1 MHTAAVPV
9 QLERRTR
16 LPPDAR
22 SAGRARRMLQE
33 ALRDLDVPTSENG
46 DGGDLVDTVVLLASE
61 LCENAVLHAGTEF
74 EVALTVT
81 EDEVTV
87 AVTDRGAGPLELH
100 LAQPRQRYGRAAS
113 HGRGLAL
120 VQRLATT
127 WGTRHESDGR
137 HIIWFSVSRGSV
149 PVAPAIPAAPPDTE
163 RVWSTAE
170 QARWLLHVP
179 AALGD
184 RLEPV
189 ELVAELVRRLR
200 ELLDADSVDV
210 KVDEGDGTGAREV
223 ARDGAGHGGGH
234 AVEVRLP
241 MTAPLRGVLRVV
253 HRLTVHPAGVDAD
266 RTRDL
271 TELIAAR
278 IAMAVESD
286 WLRGVDQ
293 RRRAWMT
300 YLAETSELLG
310 QSLDVD
316 LAVAVVPQVV
326 VPRLGRWCAV
336 HLVEPSGRL
345 RLAALTH
352 ADETKLPELRSVL
365 DPDATPGLPAELR
378 ARFAELG
385 RDGSAPVR
393 FAVPTDGIAL
403 PLRARG
409 RTIGTLLVGRP
420 DGRPHSPEDIV
431 MAGDIARRAALTIH
445 NAQSTGAHVAVS
457 QALQQALL
465 PRALPVVPG
474 VDFAAEYLPAS
485 TGSDVGGDFY
495 DVLTVD
501 PSHWLVSIGDVC
513 GKGAR
518 AAARTGLVRDVL
530 RVLVRDDRPLPRAI
544 EMLNEVMIEAGD
556 PLQFCTLAAAMVSR
570 RRPTGVDPSGR
581 SAHTG
586 LDVEL
591 VLAGHVQPVLVR
603 ADGTA
608 ELIGQFGTAVGLLPS
623 VRLTCTPH
631 RLGPGDTLLVYTD
644 GVTERRRGRE
654 QFGAERLLEV
664 AKGVAGRPARQVVAA
679 VREAV
684 EVFSADPLDDDVALL
699 AVRAAL

>member
-1 MHTAAVPV
+1 MPV
-9 QLERRTR
+9 LLERRTR

-22 SAGRARRMLQE
+22 SAGRARRILQE
-33 ALRDLDVPTSENG
+33 ALRDLG
-46 DGGDLVDTVVLLASE
+46 DSDADLDIVDTAVLLASE

-74 EVALTVT
+74 ELALTAT

-87 AVTDRGAGPLELH
+87 AVTDRGAGPLEQH

-127 WGTRHESDGR
+127 WGTRHETDGR
-137 HIIWFSVSRGSV
+137 HVIWFSLARR
-149 PVAPAIPAAPPDTE
+149 PPAPATQAPPAPADGE
-163 RVWSTAE
+163 RVWTTAE

-179 AALGD
+179 PALVD

-200 ELLDADSVDV
+200 ELLDAQAASVE
-210 KVDEGDGTGAREV
+210 VDDGDGSGTRELV
-223 ARDGAGHGGGH
+223 RDGPAQALRGP
-234 AVEVRLP
+234 AVAVRLP
-241 MTAPLRGVLRVV
+241 MTPPLRGILRVV
-253 HRLTVHPAGVDAD
+253 PRAGTASRSSGSADPD

-271 TELIAAR
+271 AELIANR
-278 IAMAVESD
+278 VAMAVESQ
-286 WLRGVDQ
+286 WLRAVDE
-293 RRRAWMT
+293 RRRTWMT
-300 YLAETSELLG
+300 YLAESSELLG

-336 HLVEPSGRL
+336 HLADDTGHL

-352 ADETKLPELRSVL
+352 ADENQLPELRAVL
-365 DPDATPGLPAELR
+365 DPDRGTGLPAELR
-378 ARFAELG
+378 GTLAELV
-385 RDGSAPVR
+385 RDGTAPVR
-393 FAVPTDGIAL
+393 FAVPTDGIAV

-409 RTIGTLLVGRP
+409 GTIGALVVGRP
-420 DGRPHSPEDIV
+420 DGRPHSPEDVV
-431 MAGDIARRAALTIH
+431 MVGDIARRAALSIH
-445 NAQSTGAHVAVS
+445 NAQSTAAHVAVS

-474 VDFAAEYLPAS
+474 IDFAAEYLPS
-485 TGSDVGGDFY
+485 SSGSDVGGDFY

-501 PSHWLVSIGDVC
+501 PAHWLVSIGDVC

-530 RVLVRDDRPLPRAI
+530 RVLVRDGRPLPRVI
-544 EMLNEVMIEAGD
+544 QMLNEVMIEAAD

-570 RRPTGVDPSGR
+570 RRPGGTD
-581 SAHTG
+581 SAG

-591 VLAGHVQPVLVR
+591 VLAGHVQPVIVR
-603 ADGTA
+603 AGGGA
-608 ELIGQFGTAVGLLPS
+608 ELIGTFGTAVGLVPT
-623 VRLTCTPH
+623 VRLECTTH
-631 RLGPGDTLLVYTD
+631 RLAPGDTLLVYTD
-644 GVTERRRGRE
+644 GVTERRRRRE
-654 QFGAERLLEV
+654 QFGPDRLL
-664 AKGVAGRPARQVVAA
+664 AVAGAAAGRSATQLVAA

-684 EVFSADPLDDDVALL
+684 EEFSGDPLDDDVALL
-699 AVRAAL
+699 AVRATA

>member
-1 MHTAAVPV
+1 
-9 QLERRTR
+9 
-16 LPPDAR
+16 
-22 SAGRARRMLQE
+22 MLQE
-33 ALRDLDVPTSENG
+33 ALRELEGLDGASG
-46 DGGDLVDTVVLLASE
+46 AGCDGSAAGAIDPDLVDTAILLASE

-81 EDEVTV
+81 DTELTV
-87 AVTDRGAGPLELH
+87 AVTDRGPGPLELH

-127 WGTRHESDGR
+127 WGTRHEADGR
-137 HIIWFSVSRGSV
+137 HVIWFSLARAEPSAAT
-149 PVAPAIPAAPPDTE
+149 PAPPAPPDAE
-163 RVWSTAE
+163 RVWTTAE

-179 AALGD
+179 PGLVD
-184 RLEPV
+184 RLEPS

-200 ELLDADSVDV
+200 ELLDAESVSV
-210 KVDEGDGTGAREV
+210 EVDEGDGTGAREIT
-223 ARDGAGHGGGH
+223 RDGSPDPALSTGGEIVSGVGVDP
-234 AVEVRLP
+234 ARRVEVRLP
-241 MTAPLRGVLRVV
+241 TTAPLRGVLRVT
-253 HRLTVHPAGVDAD
+253 HRPGGAAAAD
-266 RTRDL
+266 TERTRDL
-271 TELIAAR
+271 TELIAYR
-278 IAMAVESD
+278 VAMAVESQ
-286 WLRGVDQ
+286 WLRAVDQ
-293 RRRAWMT
+293 RRRSWMT

-336 HLVEPSGRL
+336 HLVEPAGQM

-352 ADETKLPELRSVL
+352 ADEDALPELRAVL
-365 DPDATPGLPAELR
+365 DPDGHPGLPTELR
-378 ARFAELG
+378 NRLAEVV
-385 RDGSAPVR
+385 RDGSSAVR

-409 RTIGTLLVGRP
+409 RALGTLLVGRP
-420 DGRPHSPEDIV
+420 ANRPHSPEDV
-431 MAGDIARRAALTIH
+431 VLAGDVARRAALAIH
-445 NAQSTGAHVAVS
+445 NAQSTAAHVAVS

-465 PRALPVVPG
+465 PRALPMVPG
-474 VDFAAEYLPAS
+474 LDFAAEYLPAS

-501 PSHWLVSIGDVC
+501 PSSWLVSIGDVC

-530 RVLVRDDRPLPRAI
+530 RVLVRDDRSLPRAI
-544 EMLNEVMIEAGD
+544 ERLNEVMIEADD

-570 RRPTGVDPSGR
+570 RRRASGGGPNHSHGSSR
-581 SAHTG
+581 GG

-608 ELIGQFGTAVGLLPS
+608 ELIGTFGTAVGLVPS
-623 VRLTCTPH
+623 VRLTCTRH
-631 RLGPGDTLLVYTD
+631 RLDPGDTLLVYTD

-654 QFGAERLLEV
+654 QFGAERLLRV
-664 AKGVAGRPARQVVAA
+664 AARAAGRPAVQVVGA

-684 EVFSADPLDDDVALL
+684 ERFSTEPLDDDVALL
-699 AVRAAL
+699 AVRAAP

>member
-1 MHTAAVPV
+1 
-9 QLERRTR
+9 
-16 LPPDAR
+16 
-22 SAGRARRMLQE
+22 MLQE
-33 ALRDLDVPTSENG
+33 ALRELKGPAEVI
-46 DGGDLVDTVVLLASE
+46 GGPDPDDLVDTVVLLASE

-81 EDEVTV
+81 DAEVTV

-100 LAQPRQRYGRAAS
+100 LAQPRQRYGRAAT
-113 HGRGLAL
+113 HGRGLEL
-120 VQRLATT
+120 VQRLSTA
-127 WGTRHESDGR
+127 WGTRHEADGR
-137 HIIWFSVSRGSV
+137 HVIWFSVARGT
-149 PVAPAIPAAPPDTE
+149 PRAPAPAPPAPPDTA
-163 RVWSTAE
+163 RVWATAE

-179 AALGD
+179 PGLVD
-184 RLEPV
+184 RLEPA
-189 ELVAELVRRLR
+189 ELVSELVRRLR
-200 ELLDADSVDV
+200 ELLDAHSVSV
-210 KVDEGDGTGAREV
+210 EVDDGDGTGSRLLT
-223 ARDGAGHGGGH
+223 RDGSLH
-234 AVEVRLP
+234 AEGPTVEVRLP

-253 HRLTVHPAGVDAD
+253 HRPGAPSAADPD

-271 TELIAAR
+271 TELIANRA
-278 IAMAVESD
+278 AMAVESE

-293 RRRAWMT
+293 RRRSWMT

-336 HLVEPSGRL
+336 HLLDSSGRL

-352 ADETKLPELRSVL
+352 ADENELPELRGVL
-365 DPDATPGLPAELR
+365 DPGGVPGLPTELR
-378 ARFAELG
+378 QRIAEATREG
-385 RDGSAPVR
+385 TSAVR
-393 FAVPTDGIAL
+393 FALPTDGVAV

-409 RTIGTLLVGRP
+409 RTIGVLLVGRP
-420 DGRPHSPEDIV
+420 DGRPHSPEDVV
-431 MAGDIARRAALTIH
+431 MAGDIARRAALAIH
-445 NAQSTGAHVAVS
+445 NAQTAGAHVAVS

-474 VDFAAEYLPAS
+474 LDFAAEYLPAS
-485 TGSDVGGDFY
+485 SGTDVGGDFY

-530 RVLVRDDRPLPRAI
+530 RVLVRDDRSLPRAI
-544 EMLNEVMIEAGD
+544 EMLNDVMIEADD

-570 RRPTGVDPSGR
+570 RRIGR
-581 SAHTG
+581 TAAGG
-586 LDVEL
+586 LDVDL
-591 VLAGHVQPVLVR
+591 VLAGHVQPVIVR
-603 ADGTA
+603 AGGTA
-608 ELIGQFGTAVGLLPS
+608 ELIGTFGTAVGLVS
-623 VRLTCTPH
+623 TVRVACTQH

-654 QFGAERLLEV
+654 QFGAERLLSV
-664 AKGVAGRPARQVVAA
+664 AAGAAGRPAVQVVGAI
-679 VREAV
+679 REAV
-684 EVFSADPLDDDVALL
+684 ERFSADPLDDDVALL
-699 AVRAAL
+699 AVRAAP

>member
-1 MHTAAVPV
+1 
-9 QLERRTR
+9 
-16 LPPDAR
+16 
-22 SAGRARRMLQE
+22 MLQE
-33 ALRDLDVPTSENG
+33 ALSDLDGTDRDL
-46 DGGDLVDTVVLLASE
+46 DLVDTVVLLASE

-74 EVALTVT
+74 EVALTVSD
-81 EDEVTV
+81 DEATV
-87 AVTDRGAGPLELH
+87 AVTDRGSGPLELH
-100 LAQPRQRYGRAAS
+100 LSQPRQRYGRAAT

-120 VQRLATT
+120 VQRLATA

-137 HIIWFSVSRGSV
+137 HVIWFSLARGARPETS
-149 PVAPAIPAAPPDTE
+149 PAPAAAPDAE

-179 AALGD
+179 PALVD

-189 ELVAELVRRLR
+189 ELVTELVRRLR
-200 ELLDADSVDV
+200 ELLDADSVEV
-210 KVDEGDGTGAREV
+210 EVDEGDGNGPQEL
-223 ARDGAGHGGGH
+223 ARDGAAPAMGG
-234 AVEVRLP
+234 APPVEVRLP
-241 MTAPLRGVLRVV
+241 VTAPLRGVLRVM
-253 HRLTVHPAGVDAD
+253 HRVGTAGGGLD
-266 RTRDL
+266 RTRNL
-271 TELIAAR
+271 TELIAHR
-278 IAMAVESD
+278 VAMAVESQ

-336 HLVEPSGRL
+336 HLLDPAGRL

-352 ADETKLPELRSVL
+352 ADENKLPELRAVL
-365 DPDATPGLPAELR
+365 DPERVPGLPPELR
-378 ARFAELG
+378 ARLGELL
-385 RDGSAPVR
+385 RDGAAPVR
-393 FAVPTDGIAL
+393 FAVPTDGIAV
-403 PLRARG
+403 PLRVRG
-409 RTIGTLLVGRP
+409 RTIGTLIVGRP

-431 MAGDIARRAALTIH
+431 LTGDIARRAALAIH
-445 NAQSTGAHVAVS
+445 NAQSTAAHVAVS
-457 QALQQALL
+457 QELQQALL

-474 VDFAAEYLPAS
+474 VEFAAEYLPAS
-485 TGSDVGGDFY
+485 SGSDVGGDFY

-530 RVLVRDDRPLPRAI
+530 RVLVRDGRSLPRAI
-544 EMLNEVMIEAGD
+544 EMLNQVMIEAAD

-570 RRPTGVDPSGR
+570 RRPGDT
-581 SAHTG
+581 AG
-586 LDVEL
+586 LDVDL
-591 VLAGHVQPVLVR
+591 VLAGHVQPLLVR

-608 ELIGQFGTAVGLLPS
+608 ELIGTFGTAVGLVPV
-623 VRLTCTPH
+623 VRLECTQH
-631 RLGPGDTLLVYTD
+631 RLAPGDALLVYTD

-654 QFGAERLLEV
+654 QFGPERLLDV
-664 AKGVAGRPARQVVAA
+664 AAGLAGRSAGQVVAT
-679 VREAV
+679 VRGAV
-684 EVFSADPLDDDVALL
+684 ERFSADPLDDDVALL
-699 AVRAAL
+699 AVRAAP

>member
-1 MHTAAVPV
+1 
-9 QLERRTR
+9 
-16 LPPDAR
+16 
-22 SAGRARRMLQE
+22 MLQD
-33 ALRDLDVPTSENG
+33 ALRELEEPGDSP
-46 DGGDLVDTVVLLASE
+46 DGGQGVDPDVVDTVVLLASE

-81 EDEVTV
+81 EAEIAV
-87 AVTDRGAGPLELH
+87 AVTDRGPGPLELH

-120 VQRLATT
+120 VQRLSTA
-127 WGTRHESDGR
+127 WGTRHEADGR
-137 HIIWFSVSRGSV
+137 HVIWFSLARSDR
-149 PVAPAIPAAPPDTE
+149 PAAPPAPAAPPDAE
-163 RVWSTAE
+163 RVWTTAE

-179 AALGD
+179 PGLVD
-184 RLEPV
+184 RLEPS

-200 ELLDADSVDV
+200 ELLDAESVSV
-210 KVDEGDGTGAREV
+210 EVDEGDGTGAREV
-223 ARDGAGHGGGH
+223 TRDGSPDPGLSTGGEIITGVG
-234 AVEVRLP
+234 ALSDRRVEVRLP
-241 MTAPLRGVLRVV
+241 TTAPLRGVLRVT
-253 HRLTVHPAGVDAD
+253 HRAGGTATTDPE

-271 TELIAAR
+271 TELIAYR
-278 IAMAVESD
+278 VAMAVESE
-286 WLRGVDQ
+286 WLRAVDQ
-293 RRRAWMT
+293 RRRSWMT

-336 HLVEPSGRL
+336 HLVEPSGAL

-352 ADETKLPELRSVL
+352 ADEDALPELRAVL
-365 DPDATPGLPAELR
+365 DPDGRPGLPDELR
-378 ARFAELG
+378 ARLAEVVRG
-385 RDGSAPVR
+385 DSSAAR

-403 PLRARG
+403 PLQARG
-409 RTIGTLLVGRP
+409 RALGTLLIGRP
-420 DGRPHSPEDIV
+420 PHRPHNPEDV
-431 MAGDIARRAALTIH
+431 VLAGDVARRAALAIH

-474 VDFAAEYLPAS
+474 LDFAAEYLPAS

-501 PSHWLVSIGDVC
+501 PHNWLVSIGDVC

-530 RVLVRDDRPLPRAI
+530 RVLVRGDRSLPRAI
-544 EMLNEVMIEAGD
+544 ERLNDVMIEAAD
-556 PLQFCTLAAAMVSR
+556 PLQFCTLAAAMVR
-570 RRPTGVDPSGR
+570 RHRDGSGPGGAR
-581 SAHTG
+581 GG
-586 LDVEL
+586 LDVQL

-608 ELIGQFGTAVGLLPS
+608 ELIGTFGTAVGLVPT
-623 VRLTCTPH
+623 VRLTRTEH
-631 RLGPGDTLLVYTD
+631 RVAPGDTLLVYTD

-654 QFGAERLLEV
+654 QFGSDRLLTV
-664 AKGVAGRPARQVVAA
+664 AARAGGRDAGPVVGA

-684 EVFSADPLDDDVALL
+684 ERFSTEPLDDDVALL
-699 AVRAAL
+699 AVRAAP

>member
-1 MHTAAVPV
+1 
-9 QLERRTR
+9 
-16 LPPDAR
+16 
-22 SAGRARRMLQE
+22 MLQD
-33 ALRDLDVPTSENG
+33 ALRELEEAGADADTDPSGGGLDP
-46 DGGDLVDTVVLLASE
+46 DLVDTAVLLASE

-81 EDEVTV
+81 EADVTV

-100 LAQPRQRYGRAAS
+100 LAQPRQRYGRAAT

-127 WGTRHESDGR
+127 WGTRHEADGR
-137 HIIWFSVSRGSV
+137 HVIWFCLARGDR
-149 PVAPAIPAAPPDTE
+149 PAAPPPPTDETDAE
-163 RVWSTAE
+163 RVWTTAE

-179 AALGD
+179 PGLVD
-184 RLEPV
+184 RLEPD

-200 ELLDADSVDV
+200 ELLDAESVSV
-210 KVDEGDGTGAREV
+210 EIDEGDGTGAREV
-223 ARDGAGHGGGH
+223 ARDGSPDPGWAVRTAFGIDAAAG
-234 AVEVRLP
+234 ADARRVEVRLP
-241 MTAPLRGVLRVV
+241 TTAPLRGVLRVL
-253 HRLTVHPAGVDAD
+253 HRAEGPAPAD
-266 RTRDL
+266 PERTRDL
-271 TELIAAR
+271 TELIAYR
-278 IAMAVESD
+278 VAMAVESQ
-286 WLRGVDQ
+286 WLRAVDQ

-336 HLVEPSGRL
+336 HLLDAPGVDSSGGL

-352 ADETKLPELRSVL
+352 ADEDALPELRAVL
-365 DPDATPGLPAELR
+365 DPEGSPGLPAELR
-378 ARFAELG
+378 ARLADVV
-385 RDGSAPVR
+385 RDGTSAVR

-409 RTIGTLLVGRP
+409 RTLGTLLVGRP
-420 DGRPHSPEDIV
+420 PNRPHSPEDV
-431 MAGDIARRAALTIH
+431 VLAGDVARRAALAIH
-445 NAQSTGAHVAVS
+445 NAQSTAAHVAVS

-474 VDFAAEYLPAS
+474 LDFAAEYLPAS
-485 TGSDVGGDFY
+485 SGSDVGGDFY

-530 RVLVRDDRPLPRAI
+530 RVLVRDDRSLPRAI
-544 EMLNEVMIEAGD
+544 ERLNEGMIEADD
-556 PLQFCTLAAAMVSR
+556 PLQFCTIAAAMVSR
-570 RRPTGVDPSGR
+570 RPRGTGGPRG
-581 SAHTG
+581 G

-608 ELIGQFGTAVGLLPS
+608 ELIGTFGTAVGLVPA
-623 VRLTCTPH
+623 VRLSCTQH
-631 RLGPGDTLLVYTD
+631 RMAPGDTLLVYTD

-654 QFGAERLLEV
+654 QFGSERLLAV
-664 AKGVAGRPARQVVAA
+664 AARAAGRPAVQVVGA

-684 EVFSADPLDDDVALL
+684 ERFSADPLDDDVALL
-699 AVRAAL
+699 AVRAAP

>member
-1 MHTAAVPV
+1 
-9 QLERRTR
+9 
-16 LPPDAR
+16 
-22 SAGRARRMLQE
+22 MLQE
-33 ALRDLDVPTSENG
+33 ALRELEEPGEPPGDVPG
-46 DGGDLVDTVVLLASE
+46 VDADLVDTAILLASE

-81 EDEVTV
+81 DADLTV
-87 AVTDRGAGPLELH
+87 AVTDRGPGPLEIH

-127 WGTRHESDGR
+127 WGTRHEADGR
-137 HIIWFSVSRGSV
+137 HVIWFSLAREDR
-149 PVAPAIPAAPPDTE
+149 PAATPAPPAPPDAE
-163 RVWSTAE
+163 RVWTTAE

-179 AALGD
+179 PGLVD
-184 RLEPV
+184 RLEPS

-200 ELLDADSVDV
+200 ELLDAESVSV
-210 KVDEGDGTGAREV
+210 EVDEGDGTGAREV
-223 ARDGAGHGGGH
+223 ARDGSPDPGLSTGGEIITGIGAGSDRR
-234 AVEVRLP
+234 VEVRLP
-241 MTAPLRGVLRVV
+241 TTAPLRGVLRVT
-253 HRLTVHPAGVDAD
+253 HRIGGSAAAD
-266 RTRDL
+266 PERTRDL
-271 TELIAAR
+271 TELIAYR
-278 IAMAVESD
+278 VAMAVESQ
-286 WLRGVDQ
+286 WLRAVDQ
-293 RRRAWMT
+293 RRRSWMT

-336 HLVEPSGRL
+336 HLVEPSGGM

-352 ADETKLPELRSVL
+352 ADEDALPELRAVL
-365 DPDATPGLPAELR
+365 DPDGYPGLPGELR
-378 ARFAELG
+378 TRLTEVV
-385 RDGSAPVR
+385 RDGSAAVR

-409 RTIGTLLVGRP
+409 RTLGTLLVGRP
-420 DGRPHSPEDIV
+420 PNRSHSPEDIV
-431 MAGDIARRAALTIH
+431 LAGDVARRAALAIH
-445 NAQSTGAHVAVS
+445 NAQSTAAHVAVS
-457 QALQQALL
+457 QALQHALL
-465 PRALPVVPG
+465 PRALPMVPG
-474 VDFAAEYLPAS
+474 LDFAAEYLPAS
-485 TGSDVGGDFY
+485 SGSDVGGDFY

-501 PSHWLVSIGDVC
+501 PSNWLVSIGDVC

-530 RVLVRDDRPLPRAI
+530 RVLVRDDRSLPRAV
-544 EMLNEVMIEAGD
+544 ERLNEVMIEAGD
-556 PLQFCTLAAAMVSR
+556 PLQFCTLAAAMVR
-570 RRPTGVDPSGR
+570 RRHRGTGGPDR
-581 SAHTG
+581 SHGTSRGG

-608 ELIGQFGTAVGLLPS
+608 ELIGTFGTAVGLVPT
-623 VRLTCTPH
+623 VRLTCTRH
-631 RLGPGDTLLVYTD
+631 RVDPGDTLLVYTD

-654 QFGAERLLEV
+654 QFGAERLLTV
-664 AKGVAGRPARQVVAA
+664 AARAAGRPAVQVVGA

-684 EVFSADPLDDDVALL
+684 ERFSTEPLDDDVALL
-699 AVRAAL
+699 AVRAAP